1 MQRMRQSAEAVRVES
16 GTVDILQHADAV
28 GFARL
33 EGNFEVV
40 VEQDLVISRVV
51 RAVLSSVDEE
61 RV

>member
-1 MQRMRQSAEAVRVES
+1 MRHSAEEVRVES
-16 GTVDILQHADAV
+16 GMVDVLEHADAV
-28 GFARL
+28 GLARL